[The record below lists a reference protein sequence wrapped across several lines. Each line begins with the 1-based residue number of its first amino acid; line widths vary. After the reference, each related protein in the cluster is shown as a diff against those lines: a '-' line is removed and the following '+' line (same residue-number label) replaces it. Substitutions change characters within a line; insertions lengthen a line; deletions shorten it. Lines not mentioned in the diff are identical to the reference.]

1 MSEARSIAQ
10 EIASD
15 LDKLTPKPGERMS
28 PEQKARA
35 PGDVAAAEEPG
46 RARARSWPRR
56 PAATPARRRG
66 WTGPSDE
73 LKDIGQ
79 QMGEAQQDLAKGNA
93 REGSGKARDAA
104 DRLAKLRDSLQDGQ
118 RGQNGRN
125 RREPVR
131 IPGADESKAPREWR
145 QELME
150 AMREKPPEPYSE
162 EVRKYYEELVK

>member
-1 MSEARSIAQ
+1 
-10 EIASD
+10 
-15 LDKLTPKPGERMS
+15 
-28 PEQKARA
+28 
-35 PGDVAAAEEPG
+35 
-46 RARARSWPRR
+46 
-56 PAATPARRRG
+56 
-66 WTGPSDE
+66 
-73 LKDIGQ
+73 
-79 QMGEAQQDLAKGNA
+79 MGEAQQDLAKGNA

-150 AMREKPPEPYSE
+150 AMREKAPEPLQRGGAQVLRGAGQ
-162 EVRKYYEELVK
+162 VRRQPAHARPAALVLALALAALPATGQSPFEPAAPIRCPPGAVQHAAR